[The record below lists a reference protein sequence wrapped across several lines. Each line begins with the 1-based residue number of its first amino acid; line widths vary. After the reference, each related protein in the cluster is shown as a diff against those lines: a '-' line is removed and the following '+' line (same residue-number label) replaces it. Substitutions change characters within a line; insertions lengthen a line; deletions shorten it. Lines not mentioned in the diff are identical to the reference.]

1 MQSIDYQCF
10 NFRSF
15 PHSEKKVKMRKRFE
29 QQLTFGITPIG
40 EVVINKKSRHQLA
53 PVLIALQYA
62 FNDKE
67 LSEEIFKL
75 LEQKLLS
82 GKKATGRLG
91 MSLWELL
98 VLGVVKLSLE
108 IDFDFLH
115 DLANS
120 HTELR
125 GILGVGNSSLVKGKE
140 YHYQT
145 IHDNV
150 QLLDSATIISISEL
164 IVKGAH
170 GLLKKKE
177 GVDCLN
183 LVIKS
188 DSFVVESAIHFPT
201 DMNLLWDSC
210 RKCID
215 IIGLLKKEKEGV
227 SESCYWSGWG
237 QYKSWYSRVKKLY
250 RITSEIHRK
259 KGANYQFRLEEATKN
274 YLEVSGTLS
283 EKVALSLRQG
293 ALYIGTSMIDSVRV
307 GNLLK
312 ELTYY
317 LSMLD
322 KHRDLVNR
330 RILQGEKIPHQEKV
344 FSIFESHVEWNTKGK
359 LNKKVELGHNVLIA
373 TDQYQFIVYQEV
385 YEQQV
390 DKSRTI
396 AIGNHIAE
404 LFSSPSYH
412 LSSISFDRNFYSLLA
427 KQALNKSFDVV
438 VLPKPG
444 KKTAQQKEEEST
456 EIFVEKR
463 KKHSAVEANINQLEH
478 HGLSVC
484 RDKGIDGFKR
494 YVAYGI
500 LSYNLHR
507 MGRIIMETKPTKAA
521 A

>member
-1 MQSIDYQCF
+1 
-10 NFRSF
+10 
-15 PHSEKKVKMRKRFE
+15 MRKRFE
-29 QQLTFGITPIG
+29 QQLTFGTIPIG

-75 LEQKLLS
+75 LEKKILG
-82 GKKATGRLG
+82 GKKKTGCYG
-91 MSLWELL
+91 MSLWEIL

-115 DLANS
+115 DLSNS

-125 GILGVGNSSLVKGKE
+125 GILGVRNTDISQGKE
-140 YHYQT
+140 YQYQT
-145 IHDNV
+145 LHDNV
-150 QLLDSATIISISEL
+150 QLLDAETILLISEL
-164 IVKGAH
+164 IVKRGH
-170 GLLKKKE
+170 GLIKKKE
-177 GVDCLN
+177 GKDCLN
-183 LVIKS
+183 LAIKS
-188 DSFVVESAIHFPT
+188 DSFVVESSIHFPT

-215 IIGLLKKEKEGV
+215 TIGLLKAEKEGV
-227 SESCYWSGWG
+227 SQSCFWIGWG
-237 QYKSWYSRVKKLY
+237 QYKSWYNRIKNPY

-259 KGANYQFRLEEATKN
+259 KGANYHLRLEEATKN
-274 YLEVSGTLS
+274 YLSVTGTLS
-283 EKVALSLRQG
+283 EKVRLSLSQG
-293 ALYIGTSMIDSVRV
+293 ASYIGMGVIDSLRV
-307 GNLLK
+307 ANLLK
-312 ELTYY
+312 ELKYY

-330 RILQGEKIPHQEKV
+330 RILLGEKIPHHEKV
-344 FSIFESHVEWNTKGK
+344 FSIFEPHVEWNTKGK

-385 YEQQV
+385 YEKQV

-396 AIGNHIAE
+396 EIGNYIANH
-404 LFSSPSYH
+404 FSAPDYK

-427 KQALNKSFDVV
+427 KQSLNKLFDVV

-456 EIFVEKR
+456 DLFIEKR

-478 HGLSVC
+478 HGLAVC

-507 MGRIIMETKPTKAA
+507 MGRIIMETRTAKAA
-521 A
+521 

>member
-1 MQSIDYQCF
+1 
-10 NFRSF
+10 
-15 PHSEKKVKMRKRFE
+15 MRKRFE
-29 QQLTFGITPIG
+29 QQLTFGIIPIG
-40 EVVINKKSRHQLA
+40 AVKINKKSRHQLA

-67 LSEEIFKL
+67 LSEEIFLL
-75 LEQKLLS
+75 LEKKILG
-82 GKKATGRLG
+82 GKQATGRMG
-91 MSLWELL
+91 MSLWEIL

-115 DLANS
+115 NLSNS

-125 GILGVGNSSLVKGKE
+125 GILGVGSSSLVSGKE
-140 YHYQT
+140 YQYQT
-145 IHDNV
+145 LHDNV
-150 QLLDSATIISISEL
+150 QLLDSETILSVSEL

-170 GLLKKKE
+170 GLIKKKE

-188 DSFVVESAIHFPT
+188 DSFVVESAVHFPT

-215 IIGLLKKEKEGV
+215 IIGLLKKEKEEV
-227 SESCYWSGWG
+227 SEQVYWRGWG
-237 QYKSWYSRVKKLY
+237 QYRSWYDRIRKPY
-250 RITSEIHRK
+250 RTTAEIHRK
-259 KGANYQFRLEEATKN
+259 KGGNYQERLKEAAKA

-283 EKVALSLRQG
+283 EKIGMTLRQG
-293 ALYIGTSMIDSVRV
+293 AAYIGMEAIGSIRV
-307 GNLLK
+307 CNLLK
-312 ELTYY
+312 ELAYY

-322 KHRDLVNR
+322 KHRDLMKR
-330 RILQGEKIPHQEKV
+330 RILLGEKIPHREKV
-344 FSIFESHVEWNTKGK
+344 FSIFEPHVEWNSKGK
-359 LNKKVELGHNVLIA
+359 LNNKVELGHNVLIA
-373 TDQYQFIVYQEV
+373 TDQYQFILYQEV

-396 AIGNHIAE
+396 AIGNHLAA
-404 LFSSPSYH
+404 LFSGPAYG
-412 LSSISFDRNFYSLLA
+412 LSSISFDRNFYSFLA
-427 KQALNKSFDVV
+427 KQALNKLFDVV

-444 KKTAQQKEEEST
+444 KKTAEQKEEEGAAV
-456 EIFVEKR
+456 FVKKR
-463 KKHSAVEANINQLEH
+463 KGHSAVEANINQLEH

-484 RDKGIDGFKR
+484 RDKGIAGFKR

-507 MGRIIMETKPTKAA
+507 MGRIIMDTKSAKIAA
-521 A
+521 